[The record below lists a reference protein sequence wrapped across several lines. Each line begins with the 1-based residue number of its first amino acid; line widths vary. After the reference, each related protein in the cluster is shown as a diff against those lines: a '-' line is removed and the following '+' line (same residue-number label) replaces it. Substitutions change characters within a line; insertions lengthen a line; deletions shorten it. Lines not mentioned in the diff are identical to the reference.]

1 MERVRTPRTLLIA
14 RLEAYTLDLFM
25 LYTCHIL
32 GPDVLCEH
40 GVTTKDDRKD
50 LRGTLTEGLM
60 T

>member
-25 LYTCHIL
+25 LYTRHIL

-40 GVTTKDDRKD
+40 GMTTKGNRKG
-50 LRGTLTEGLM
+50 LRGTWTKELM